1 MRYPLDELLDKRS
14 IILLKIERIP
24 NKRDKLQKEYEDYTG
39 AILEYE
45 DEKITSSEE
54 VDIWHNE
61 LYKINGQIWDL
72 EADIRLGKEGELG
85 LEETGKRAL
94 QIRDLNHE
102 RILVKRDIVVKTGV
116 GYLPIK
122 ENHASEVKTI

>member
-1 MRYPLDELLDKRS
+1 MKYPIDELLDKRS
-14 IILLKIERIP
+14 IILLKIKRIP
-24 NKRDKLQKEYEDYTG
+24 NKKKDLKKEYEDYTE

-45 DEKITSSEE
+45 DEKITTSEE

-72 EADIRLGKEGELG
+72 EADIRSGKEGELG

-94 QIRDLNHE
+94 EIRDLNRE
-102 RILVKRDIVVKTGV
+102 RILVKRDIVVRTEV
-116 GYLPIK
+116 GYLPLK
-122 ENHASEVKTI
+122 ENHASEIKTI